1 MKKREPYVTKG
12 TSRKAVMVIQL
23 RILTFNIHHGRGL
36 DRKVDLN
43 RISKVIRS
51 ADPDIV
57 GLNEVDK
64 QYSKRSEFVDQAAWL
79 AEKLDM
85 EHVFGPAITL
95 ESQGNRQYGNAI
107 LSRYPIIKSR
117 NHPFDFLPKVVE
129 DRSLLEAE
137 IEIGGKPLSLYV
149 AHLSFA
155 PFLHRKQTEYILG
168 KAAVANKRSIVM
180 GDWNMRPNSKSWK
193 LAASY
198 MQDTN
203 KAQERNLT
211 YPAKNSRVKLDYI
224 FVSKETEVVSA
235 ETILVDPSA
244 SDHLPLL
251 AVVEV

>member
-1 MKKREPYVTKG
+1 
-12 TSRKAVMVIQL
+12 MVIKL

-36 DRKVDLN
+36 DRKVDLD
-43 RISKVIRS
+43 RIRRVIRS
-51 ADPDIV
+51 GDPDIV

-64 QYSKRSEFVDQAAWL
+64 QYSKRSEFVDQAGWL

-95 ESQGNRQYGNAI
+95 DSQENRQYGNAI
-107 LSRYPIIKSR
+107 LSRFPILKSR

-137 IEIGGKPLSLYV
+137 IELGGKPLSLFV

-155 PFLHRKQTEYILG
+155 PFLHRKQTEFILG
-168 KAAVANKRSIVM
+168 KAAVGGKRSVLM
-180 GDWNMRPNSKSWK
+180 GDWNMRPTSKSSK

-198 MQDTN
+198 LQDTN
-203 KAQERNLT
+203 NGQKRNLT
-211 YPAKNSRVKLDYI
+211 YPAKNPRVKLDYI
-224 FVSKETEVVSA
+224 FVSKEFEVLGA
-235 ETILVDPSA
+235 ETIKVDPAA